1 MANYKNLPIS
11 LKIGFSFFL
20 LGLLLLSIL
29 FILLIP
35 KLEKEQY
42 ENALFQT
49 EKMVLL
55 TKTQISLVVDY
66 FKEYGIVEKNKSKQE
81 IENLIDKI
89 KVNINLDK
97 NYTQKN
103 IENDLINLAKR
114 FNCSIDLLENDKN
127 ILSLKN
133 EKVNKKFNFE
143 SYTYDS
149 WNNVDTIKTFCP
161 HPTYHIFKTKIKQ
174 QELQLSCSSHFDNT
188 YKNIEQDVKKIVQ
201 EGFSL
206 SENIHNGKIYIM
218 WINNKIKNED
228 LNKSL
233 DTINNEDNKNFCVS
247 KISNYRLPKSGEL
260 TIKDIL
266 EVENTKNIKHK
277 IDDKNTLT
285 WISKIYEKDDQSF
298 VFVLSAF
305 EDDFKNN
312 INSPIIKILPISILA
327 LLISVLF
334 GYFLFKRWIKNID
347 TLSNTARQICLGK
360 LNLRSNIKGNDDI
373 GVLGVAFDSM
383 LDKLEDNIKNLDS
396 EVENRT
402 IELSNSLKSK
412 EILLKEIQHRVK
424 NNLSLTINFI
434 KLQKF
439 RIQDLST
446 KEALSNIENR
456 IYTMALLHTKL
467 YESQSLDSINFKN
480 YINQLVQDIK
490 ETFENNDEIQISTQI
505 DEILLDIDY
514 AMPCGLIINE
524 ALTNCFKYA
533 FKNKKGAIN
542 LSFKS
547 IENSFILEIK
557 DNGIGLKKD
566 FNLKNLDSLGLNL
579 INSIAT
585 IQLSGILKIKQTKG
599 THLIIEFPKSNN

>member
-1 MANYKNLPIS
+1 M
-11 LKIGFSFFL
+11 
-20 LGLLLLSIL
+20 
-29 FILLIP
+29 
-35 KLEKEQY
+35 
-42 ENALFQT
+42 
-49 EKMVLL
+49 
-55 TKTQISLVVDY
+55 
-66 FKEYGIVEKNKSKQE
+66 
-81 IENLIDKI
+81 
-89 KVNINLDK
+89 
-97 NYTQKN
+97 
-103 IENDLINLAKR
+103 
-114 FNCSIDLLENDKN
+114 
-127 ILSLKN
+127 
-133 EKVNKKFNFE
+133 
-143 SYTYDS
+143 
-149 WNNVDTIKTFCP
+149 
-161 HPTYHIFKTKIKQ
+161 
-174 QELQLSCSSHFDNT
+174 
-188 YKNIEQDVKKIVQ
+188 
-201 EGFSL
+201 
-206 SENIHNGKIYIM
+206 
-218 WINNKIKNED
+218 
-228 LNKSL
+228 
-233 DTINNEDNKNFCVS
+233 
-247 KISNYRLPKSGEL
+247 
-260 TIKDIL
+260 
-266 EVENTKNIKHK
+266 
-277 IDDKNTLT
+277 
-285 WISKIYEKDDQSF
+285 
-298 VFVLSAF
+298 
-305 EDDFKNN
+305 
-312 INSPIIKILPISILA
+312 A

-412 EILLKEIQHRVK
+412 EILLKEIHHRVK

-524 ALTNCFKYA
+524 ALINCFKYA

>member
-11 LKIGFSFFL
+11 LKIGFTFFL
-20 LGLLLLSIL
+20 LGLLLLSVL

-35 KLEKEQY
+35 KIEKDQY
-42 ENALFQT
+42 KNALLQT

-55 TKTQISLVVDY
+55 TKSQIDLVVAY
-66 FKEYGIVEKNKSKQE
+66 FKEYGLLEKNESKKE
-81 IENLIDKI
+81 ITNLIDKI
-89 KVNINLDK
+89 KININLEE

-103 IENDLINLAKR
+103 IEKDLLNLSTK
-114 FNCSIDLLENDKN
+114 FNCNIDLFENN
-127 ILSLKN
+127 TNLLSLKN
-133 EKVNKKFNFE
+133 ERINKKFNFKE
-143 SYTYDS
+143 YAYDT
-149 WNNVDTIKTFCP
+149 WNNLDDVKTFCP
-161 HPTYHIFKTKIKQ
+161 HPTYYTFKTKIKN
-174 QELQLSCSSHFDNT
+174 QELQLSCSSYFSNE

-206 SENIHNGKIYIM
+206 TENIHNGKIYIM
-218 WINNKIKNED
+218 WINNKIQEED

-233 DTINNEDNKNFCVS
+233 DTIDNENNKNFCVS

-277 IDDKNTLT
+277 SENKTTLT

-298 VFVLSAF
+298 IFVLSAF

-312 INSPIIKILPISILA
+312 INSPIIKILPISIVA
-327 LLISVLF
+327 LLISILF

-360 LNLRSNIKGNDDI
+360 LNLRSNIKGNDDVGI
-373 GVLGVAFDSM
+373 LGVAFDSM
-383 LDKLEDNIKNLDS
+383 LDKIEDNIKNLDF

-412 EILLKEIQHRVK
+412 ELLLKEIHHRVK

-456 IYTMALLHTKL
+456 IYTMSLLHTKL
-467 YESQSLDSINFKN
+467 YESKNLDSIDFKN
-480 YINQLVQDIK
+480 YVEQLIEDIK
-490 ETFENNDEIQISTQI
+490 STFENNDKIKIIMNI
-505 DEILLDIDY
+505 DKVFLDIDY

-533 FKNKKGAIN
+533 FIEKNGVIN
-542 LSFKS
+542 LSFKL
-547 IENSFILEIK
+547 IDNSYILEIK
-557 DNGIGLKKD
+557 DNGIGLKND
-566 FNLKNLDSLGLNL
+566 FNLEKMDSLGLNL

-585 IQLSGILKIKQTKG
+585 IQLNGKLKIINSNG
-599 THLIIEFPKSNN
+599 THLSISFRL